1 LRCARYFSAAEVVA
15 AIAFAGQQDVEISV
29 RRSGGHSVAGVSA
42 ADGSL
47 MIDLSRLRE
56 TSGRHRPADARTGIV
71 MDDNITIVKNAYEA
85 LAKRDIVTFL
95 DTLAEHVEWHL
106 PEHHPLWPGKAF
118 VGPQAVLE
126 GHLTRMSEIYD
137 GFRIDLQ
144 RIAALGDT
152 VLVEMRCRGR
162 GKVTGQDL
170 DVQAAQIWD
179 LRDGKCVRWQEY
191 LDTWQLSREMNT
203 T

>member
-1 LRCARYFSAAEVVA
+1 MTDNVA
-15 AIAFAGQQDVEISV
+15 
-29 RRSGGHSVAGVSA
+29 
-42 ADGSL
+42 
-47 MIDLSRLRE
+47 
-56 TSGRHRPADARTGIV
+56 IV
-71 MDDNITIVKNAYEA
+71 TDAYEA
-85 LAKRDIVTFL
+85 LAQGDVNTFL
-95 DTLAEHVEWHL
+95 DTLDGQVEWHL

-126 GHLTRMSEIYD
+126 GHLARVAEIYD
-137 GFRIDLQ
+137 GFRIDIQ
-144 RIAALGDT
+144 RVAALGDT

-191 LDTWQLSREMNT
+191 LDTWQLAREMNPT
-203 T
+203 

>member
-1 LRCARYFSAAEVVA
+1 MADNVA
-15 AIAFAGQQDVEISV
+15 IV
-29 RRSGGHSVAGVSA
+29 
-42 ADGSL
+42 
-47 MIDLSRLRE
+47 
-56 TSGRHRPADARTGIV
+56 TG
-71 MDDNITIVKNAYEA
+71 AYGA
-85 LAKRDIVTFL
+85 LAKGDIDTFL
-95 DTLAEHVEWHL
+95 DALDEQVEWHL
-106 PEHHPLWPGKAF
+106 PEHHPLWPGNAL

-126 GHLTRMSEIYD
+126 GHLARVAEIYD

-144 RIAALGDT
+144 WVAALGDT

-191 LDTWQLSREMNT
+191 LDTWQLAREMNST
-203 T
+203 